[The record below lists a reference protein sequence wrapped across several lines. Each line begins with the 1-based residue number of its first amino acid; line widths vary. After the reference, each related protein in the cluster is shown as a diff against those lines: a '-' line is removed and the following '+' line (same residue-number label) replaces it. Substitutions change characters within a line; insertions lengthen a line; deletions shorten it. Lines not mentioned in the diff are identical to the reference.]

1 MYLKCRVLQQA
12 KVGAE
17 AFALD
22 LDAQDMAGLSRP
34 GQFVMVRCWE
44 GDDPFLM
51 RPFSINSVDRKNGVM
66 TLLYQVRGRGT
77 ALMSGLRPGDSAMVL
92 GPLGRGFP
100 VREGAS
106 RVALIGRGMGIAPLL
121 LLAQDYAAE
130 GTELHVYLSAGS
142 EEGLFNRSQFERLG
156 ARVTTTTAPSLN
168 VTDRMAEDCRSLNF
182 DAAYS
187 CGSRRL
193 ALGMKEL
200 HLRYGFPAYV
210 SLEEHMACGLGACK
224 GCACRM
230 RRSEAGGEYALVCRD
245 GPVFDVDEV
254 L

>member
-1 MYLKCRVLQQA
+1 MYLKCRVLQQV

-22 LDAQDMAGLSRP
+22 LDVQEMAGLSRP

-51 RPFSINSVDRKNGVM
+51 RPFSINSMDRKNGIM

-77 ALMSGLRPGDSAMVL
+77 SLMSALRPADSVAVL

-121 LLAQDYAAE
+121 LLAQDYAAH
-130 GTELHVYLSAGS
+130 GTELHVYLSARS

-156 ARVTTTTAPSLN
+156 ARVTTTTASSLN
-168 VTDRMAEDCRSLNF
+168 VTDRMVEDCRSLKF

-193 ALGMKEL
+193 GLGMKEL
-200 HLRYGFPAYV
+200 HLKYGFPAYV

-224 GCACRM
+224 GCACRT
-230 RRSEAGGEYALVCRD
+230 RRSEAGGEYALVCKD